1 MLTIARAL
9 ILDLL
14 LGDKFIFKHPVA
26 MIGSLIIYLEKKLYK
41 YENRKTSGLIMLVL
55 SLVVVGIVIF
65 LIQKVVSF
73 NKELKFIIIHYLMY
87 LIPSAKTLKDM
98 TNQVMKSI
106 QSGDLTKARLELSY
120 LVGRDTEELDENS
133 IMKAAIE
140 TSAENTIDGLLA
152 PVFYMI
158 VGSFFGQA
166 LLFGYLYKT
175 VNTLDSMIGYK
186 NRKYKDF
193 GYFSAK
199 TDDVLNY
206 IPARIG
212 SVIMMLAGALLRFEF
227 WNALKIYIRDRNNH
241 SSPNSGHPESVVA
254 GLLRIRLGGD
264 SSYFGE
270 IVKKPSI
277 GDSDR
282 EIEALDILKTNKVLI
297 VSDCI
302 MIIILFIGALA

>member
-1 MLTIARAL
+1 
-9 ILDLL
+9 
-14 LGDKFIFKHPVA
+14 
-26 MIGSLIIYLEKKLYK
+26 
-41 YENRKTSGLIMLVL
+41 MLVL